1 MRRVSGRLRRTLLLA
16 VLALSAGVAWGQQM
30 WTVQT
35 VALRDLRQAQ
45 AAVGQLAALGFDAYD
60 EFAMNDGHQFV
71 RVRVGCYTDK
81 EAAAAAAQA
90 LAGRVTEQAVPVP
103 MSPDAKVARCVE
115 EDVGFLKPGTWHP
128 VQRADGLPAYRVSV
142 AGLSAELVFDGRG
155 WHVLQS
161 GSAPFEPTPAGT
173 AASFVKARP
182 GGAAWV
188 AEELPVGARL
198 LCPGTL
204 VAQVGD
210 AVVVDRP
217 NEVVACHF
225 TALPARLAGDGAP

>member
-1 MRRVSGRLRRTLLLA
+1 MRRPTLDLRRPLLLA
-16 VLALSAGVAWGQQM
+16 VLGLLAGVAWGQQM

-45 AAVGQLAALGFDAYD
+45 AAVGQLRALGFDAYD

-71 RVRVGCYTDK
+71 RVRVGCFTDK
-81 EAAAAAAQA
+81 DAAAAAAQA
-90 LAGRVTEQAVPVP
+90 LAGHVTEQAVPVP
-103 MSPDAKVARCVE
+103 MSADAKVARCVQ

-128 VQRADGLPAYRVSV
+128 VTRTDGLPAYRVSI
-142 AGLSAELVFDGRG
+142 AGLSAEVVFDGVRWRVVQDG
-155 WHVLQS
+155 AAPLTID
-161 GSAPFEPTPAGT
+161 GASAG
-173 AASFVKARP
+173 ASFVKATP

-198 LCPGTL
+198 LCPGKL
-204 VAQVGD
+204 VTPVGD

-217 NEVVACHF
+217 GEVVACRF
-225 TALPARLAGDGAP
+225 TSLPAQLAGDGSP